1 MNRSFAVTALLAVL
15 ACSFAVPLA
24 SAQKNKDRT
33 LTIDANP
40 NPITWGSATTLS
52 GRLTNPSTGGVKVD
66 LERNPFPLD
75 DNNFIATGVSTTTA
89 PNGGYS
95 FEGVKPK
102 SHSEYRAVARTKPAE
117 RSPSVLVKVRKKIS
131 FRVNTLTPDSGSK
144 VKFYGR
150 VCPPHDLGL
159 VKIQRRTDEG
169 SWKSIRKVAL
179 VDDPKVANCSRYKI
193 YITVKSDA
201 VFRAVALKDADH
213 SIGKSGRRTLD
224 VE

>member
-1 MNRSFAVTALLAVL
+1 MNKTFALTASLVVLVAAV
-15 ACSFAVPLA
+15 AVPLA
-24 SAQKNKDRT
+24 SAQKNKDQT
-33 LTIDANP
+33 LTIAADP
-40 NPITWGSATTLS
+40 NPITWGSGTTLS
-52 GRLTNPSTGGVKVD
+52 GKLSNPGGGGVKVD

-75 DNNFIATGVSTTTA
+75 DGKFVATGVSTTTA
-89 PNGGYS
+89 SNGNYS
-95 FEGVKPK
+95 FGVKPK

-117 RSPSVLVKVRKKIS
+117 RSSSVLVKVRKKIS
-131 FRVNTLTPDSGSK
+131 FRVNTLTPDSGSQ

-179 VDDPKVANCSRYKI
+179 ADDSKVASCSRYKT
-193 YITVKSDA
+193 YITVKTDA
-201 VFRAVALKDADH
+201 AFRAIALKDADH
-213 SIGKSGRRTLD
+213 SIGRSSQRTLD